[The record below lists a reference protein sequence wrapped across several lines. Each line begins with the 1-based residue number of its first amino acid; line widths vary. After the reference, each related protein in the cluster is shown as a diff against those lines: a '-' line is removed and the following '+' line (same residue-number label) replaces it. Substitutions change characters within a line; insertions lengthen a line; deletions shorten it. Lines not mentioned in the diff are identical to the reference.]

1 MAVIDIHNHVTPRRF
16 VRAIEETGEWHTLDA
31 DVGEL
36 HIPKFSIP
44 AEERIAEMD
53 QMGVD
58 VHVLTDEHG
67 LLQVRPPAGR
77 RPHDRRRVQRGARPR

>member
-16 VRAIEETGEWHTLDA
+16 VEAIEERGEWHTLDA

-36 HIPKFSIP
+36 HIPKFSIT
-44 AEERIAEMD
+44 AEERIDEMD

-58 VHVLTDEHG
+58 VHVLTDQHRI
-67 LLQVRPPAGR
+67 LQL
-77 RPHDRRRVQRGARPR
+77 RPRRTSPARSPTSATRSSPR